1 MTRREREGQ
10 ADASKPQGGQTEGH
24 GQRTAGHA
32 RRQSPWC
39 TTGLCPPPRPLGSL
53 GRTTATDR
61 ADPQRTEAGGT
72 WDTAGLQL
80 ISGRDSCSRRDVI
93 RTLGKVLHFSPNINC
108 TSRGGGRPVLSA
120 IPVKARLE
128 APPDLP
134 GEGGLGGWKSWC
146 DTGGRPCRR
155 RVQGGGGE
163 SPPSSG
169 LSWGLLSLLCKEGEQ
184 AQVQGLFRKAG
195 RVGEDRGRKQ

>member
-1 MTRREREGQ
+1 MVYHRALSPAQASWFTGKNYSHRPSRSTEDRSRR
-10 ADASKPQGGQTEGH
+10 DT
-24 GQRTAGHA
+24 
-32 RRQSPWC
+32 
-39 TTGLCPPPRPLGSL
+39 
-53 GRTTATDR
+53 
-61 ADPQRTEAGGT
+61 
-72 WDTAGLQL
+72 DTAGLQL

-93 RTLGKVLHFSPNINC
+93 WTLGKVLHFSPNINC

-169 LSWGLLSLLCKEGEQ
+169 LSWGFLSLLCKEGEQ
-184 AQVQGLFRKAG
+184 AQVQGMFRKAG